1 MEILSR
7 KEGRATVVTVTGKM
21 DAVTAPDYEKGL
33 NELIAAGETCF
44 IVDFEG
50 LSYISSAGLRGIL
63 TTAKTLKNKGGQV
76 LFSNVKGT
84 VKEVFDMSGFGS
96 IFRMHATTEAALAEC
111 G

>member
-7 KEGRATVVTVTGKM
+7 KSGRATVVTVTGKM
-21 DAVTAPDYEKGL
+21 DAVTAPEYEKSL
-33 NELIAAGETCF
+33 NALIADGETSF
-44 IVDFEG
+44 VVDFDG

-63 TTAKTLKNKGGQV
+63 TTAKALKSKGGQV
-76 LFSNVKGT
+76 LFANVKGT

-96 IFRMHATTEAALAEC
+96 IFRMHDTVDAALSAI